1 MRVGARVWK
10 TALAVA
16 AALGI
21 SRLLGIDHPVFAGV
35 AAIICMQPTVFGSLR
50 SGRERMQAT
59 IIGAV
64 FSLAALILLEHVPA
78 LRVIRPGMVGVTVL
92 AVMAVMIRLKWF
104 DSLVLAAAT
113 VVVIMVLPSDENIYW
128 YSASRTAVTFVGIV
142 VATAVN
148 AIFLTPHYRLPLW
161 RRLEELAGGTSR
173 LYRDAVEAFCF
184 RRLDLVRRAQEGLAG
199 TEEVQRSV
207 STRLQWLEEES
218 RLRRA
223 IHCQEEKEMDVLRRA
238 VDAVTGVRQSAA
250 GIIRVTG
257 QTLEREPKYIG
268 EPARVYEILWD
279 LAHLGFTM
287 LDQAER
293 RLAGGASEVG
303 ETTPMWTEELHM
315 RLIKGIRDVYEA
327 PRDIFPLVEV
337 SVVAYEMRRVT
348 ELAANLADAVARRD
362 G

>member
-21 SRLLGIDHPVFAGV
+21 SRLLGIEHPVFAGV

-59 IIGAV
+59 VIGAI

-78 LRVIRPGMVGVTVL
+78 LDVIRPGMVGLTVL

-148 AIFLTPHYRLPLW
+148 ALLLTPQYRTPLW
-161 RRLEELAGGTSR
+161 RRLDDLTVSTSR

-184 RRLDLVRRAQEGLAG
+184 RRVDLVKQAQEELDR
-199 TEEVQRSV
+199 TEEVQRAV
-207 STRLQWLEEES
+207 STRLQWLGEES

-223 IHCQEEKEMDVLRRA
+223 IHWHEEKEMDVLRRA
-238 VDAVTGVRQSAA
+238 VDAVTGIRQSAA
-250 GIIRVTG
+250 SIIRVTE
-257 QTLEREPKYIG
+257 QMIEREPKYIG

-279 LAHLGFTM
+279 LAHLGFTI
-287 LDQAER
+287 LDQAQR

-303 ETTPMWTEELHM
+303 ETTPTWTEEVHM

-337 SVVAYEMRRVT
+337 SVVAYEVRRVT
-348 ELAANLADAVARRD
+348 ELAANLADAVAGR
-362 G
+362 GG